1 MASTP
6 PCADANNNGV
16 SGFSEPASSVQTFMI
31 GYGDGVNS
39 VADVNRLNW
48 ISWGGSGV
56 NKDFPGQN
64 TGNNT
69 TTNTNL
75 KAFRDQCSTCRDA
88 FIAPDA
94 ATLRTQL
101 QGIINQGAQDGDF
114 NAQQSVTDTVFEYV
128 NRADATKY
136 DARNVKLRY
145 RALVPTQFTSSFSL
159 PGFNGQL
166 RAYQNDGAGNA
177 LLMWSA
183 GDKLRTLVTNGMAA
197 CNTAAQGGA
206 IGECTFAL
214 LHAGATDASIATS
227 SAAIKRRVYTTTRNG
242 VYTYTAAD
250 LMNASWAPPE
260 RTTLWPPANGLTPAS
275 FTTQGSLDAAFGLPL
290 DTSTTLA
297 ADFTALQTAFRACL
311 GTNLPAGCTSAS
323 ALTKMQAARREAR
336 EILLAFMMGAE
347 PALGGTSIKRG
358 SSGAA
363 LNQILYKA
371 RSWVLADSELATVAV
386 ATPPLP
392 AEPKAYVEEY
402 QLLTKGPRNAAGKN
416 TDTAGLELKQ
426 GFGLRTPDDDNTAG
440 SGPLAIDT
448 RSALKPVMT
457 VVYAPANDMLHAFR
471 AGPCYSPS
479 TTPAN
484 CVGASASESGGEEL
498 WGFVPFD
505 MLHAIRLRAANQP
518 QTRANH
524 VYMLARGMR
533 LTDVF
538 VPGAMT
544 SVNIGGITVPS
555 MRGVWR
561 RVIWFGRGIGGKYL
575 TALDVTGV
583 GAYTTA
589 AMNTRAPNPLWSRGN
604 PDTQSGLASDTNLN
618 GTTTSRDRYKKMGET
633 WSVPVVGWVDSSNPI
648 YATPRRPAGVDFPLF
663 MGSGYG
669 DTSGCPAD
677 PCEGRTFFTLDSLSG
692 DVIASVDVEQAA
704 AGFGLTRSNPAVA
717 QPTLVA
723 NPAGFQPQIFQ
734 ELKTVHPAATY
745 LERVYIA
752 DTHGRVWKFLTAA
765 PDVAIPF
772 ADLGQDQPVGTAVAL
787 NGLPPYNETTG
798 QTNPVPYVH
807 VTSGNDSRATGAV
820 QDLRLPRRR
829 RQGLDR
835 DRVLGDRQP
844 GHLLPAGRLALHPD
858 LRSRHSPG
866 QLRLHGRGALPRHR
880 ATDDHLRGGYWCDD
894 TAACGLRRHTAEPAQ
909 HEVRP
914 GHAARLRAGDLP
926 LPVAVRLD
934 RLCARDGDRPGRLRP
949 QRGRRRRVPRL
960 PRQPARRDL
969 HAGRPRPGA
978 RRKPTQSRR
987 GAGQD
992 RSEAASAARRA
1003 AHGHDGH
1010 RERGLQ
1016 EGGGPAG
1023 ADDPLRRHG
1032 LPVGAATPRRSGGP
1046 ARGAGPLGLS
1056 GGEASP
1062 GEVAPSH
1069 FRLHSRLRRV

>member
-1 MASTP
+1 M
-6 PCADANNNGV
+6 
-16 SGFSEPASSVQTFMI
+16 
-31 GYGDGVNS
+31 
-39 VADVNRLNW
+39 
-48 ISWGGSGV
+48 
-56 NKDFPGQN
+56 
-64 TGNNT
+64 
-69 TTNTNL
+69 
-75 KAFRDQCSTCRDA
+75 
-88 FIAPDA
+88 
-94 ATLRTQL
+94 
-101 QGIINQGAQDGDF
+101 
-114 NAQQSVTDTVFEYV
+114 
-128 NRADATKY
+128 
-136 DARNVKLRY
+136 
-145 RALVPTQFTSSFSL
+145 
-159 PGFNGQL
+159 
-166 RAYQNDGAGNA
+166 
-177 LLMWSA
+177 
-183 GDKLRTLVTNGMAA
+183 
-197 CNTAAQGGA
+197 
-206 IGECTFAL
+206 
-214 LHAGATDASIATS
+214 
-227 SAAIKRRVYTTTRNG
+227 
-242 VYTYTAAD
+242 
-250 LMNASWAPPE
+250 
-260 RTTLWPPANGLTPAS
+260 
-275 FTTQGSLDAAFGLPL
+275 
-290 DTSTTLA
+290 
-297 ADFTALQTAFRACL
+297 
-311 GTNLPAGCTSAS
+311 
-323 ALTKMQAARREAR
+323 
-336 EILLAFMMGAE
+336 
-347 PALGGTSIKRG
+347 
-358 SSGAA
+358 
-363 LNQILYKA
+363 
-371 RSWVLADSELATVAV
+371 LADSELATVAV

-416 TDTAGLELKQ
+416 TDTAGLQLKQ

-479 TTPAN
+479 TTAATPASAPPPPRAVARS
-484 CVGASASESGGEEL
+484 CGASCPSTCCTR
-498 WGFVPFD
+498 
-505 MLHAIRLRAANQP
+505 IRLRAANQP
-518 QTRANH
+518 QTRDNH

-604 PDTQSGLASDTNLN
+604 PDTQSGLACDTNLN
-618 GTTTSRDRYKKMGET
+618 GTATSRDRYKKMGET

-677 PCEGRTFFTLDSLSG
+677 PCEGRTFFTLDALSG

-704 AGFGLTRSNPAVA
+704 AAFGLTRSNPAVV

-723 NPAGFQPQIFQ
+723 NPPASSPRSSRSL
-734 ELKTVHPAATY
+734 ESVHPAATY

-772 ADLGQDQPVGTAVAL
+772 GDLGEDQPVGTAVAL

-807 VTSGNDSRATGAV
+807 VTSGNDSRATGPFKIFAFRDDGDKVSTATGSSVTANQVTSFPPAV
-820 QDLRLPRRR
+820 SLYTRTFDPGTPQANCGYTEEALFR
-829 RQGLDR
+829 GT
-835 DRVLGDRQP
+835 VQP
-844 GHLLPAGRLALHPD
+844 MTTYGEGN
-858 LRSRHSPG
+858 
-866 QLRLHGRGALPRHR
+866 
-880 ATDDHLRGGYWCDD
+880 WCDD
-894 TAACGLRRHTAEPAQ
+894 TRRRGLRRHTAEPAQ

-914 GHAARLRAGDLP
+914 GHAARLRAGELP

-934 RLCARDGDRPGRLRP
+934 RLRARDGDRPGRLRP
-949 QRGRRRRVPRL
+949 QPERRRRVPRL

-978 RRKPTQSRR
+978 RRKPTQPRR

-992 RSEAASAARRA
+992 GSEAASAARRA
-1003 AHGHDGH
+1003 AHGDDGH
-1010 RERGLQ
+1010 RERGLPEARRASRRRRSATAPRSASSRQ
-1016 EGGGPAG
+1016 RRRGGQGVQPAGLGPLAFRAGKRPRERLPHLTSGFTRGCDGCNLEVMKAKQAVVCPKCGALSRPNWEFCARCNESLEGAVPAEGPAPPAEEGGPAPRLSRRARSPSSRSWHWRSWAPGPG
-1023 ADDPLRRHG
+1023 ATRRRPPRPPSRTPACSRSRPG
-1032 LPVGAATPRRSGGP
+1032 LPSCRPRRSPPGWARPTTMP
-1046 ARGAGPLGLS
+1046 AGA
-1056 GGEASP
+1056 
-1062 GEVAPSH
+1062 
-1069 FRLHSRLRRV
+1069 R

>member
-1 MASTP
+1 M
-6 PCADANNNGV
+6 
-16 SGFSEPASSVQTFMI
+16 
-31 GYGDGVNS
+31 
-39 VADVNRLNW
+39 
-48 ISWGGSGV
+48 
-56 NKDFPGQN
+56 
-64 TGNNT
+64 
-69 TTNTNL
+69 
-75 KAFRDQCSTCRDA
+75 
-88 FIAPDA
+88 
-94 ATLRTQL
+94 
-101 QGIINQGAQDGDF
+101 
-114 NAQQSVTDTVFEYV
+114 TDTVFEYV

-183 GDKLRTLVTNGMAA
+183 GDKLRTLVTTGMAT

-260 RTTLWPPANGLTPAS
+260 RTTLWPPANGVTPAS

-297 ADFTALQTAFRACL
+297 ARLHGSPDQPSGRASGRTCPR
-311 GTNLPAGCTSAS
+311 GAPAHRRSTQ
-323 ALTKMQAARREAR
+323 MQAARREAR

-426 GFGLRTPDDDNTAG
+426 GFGLRNPDDDNTAG

-457 VVYAPANDMLHAFR
+457 VVFAPANDMLHAFR

-505 MLHAIRLRAANQP
+505 SCTPFAFGRRTNRRRAPTTSTCSPGA
-518 QTRANH
+518 
-524 VYMLARGMR
+524 MR

-589 AMNTRAPNPLWSRGN
+589 AMNTRGPIPLWNRGN

-618 GTTTSRDRYKKMGET
+618 GTAA
-633 WSVPVVGWVDSSNPI
+633 VP
-648 YATPRRPAGVDFPLF
+648 
-663 MGSGYG
+663 
-669 DTSGCPAD
+669 
-677 PCEGRTFFTLDSLSG
+677 
-692 DVIASVDVEQAA
+692 
-704 AGFGLTRSNPAVA
+704 
-717 QPTLVA
+717 
-723 NPAGFQPQIFQ
+723 
-734 ELKTVHPAATY
+734 
-745 LERVYIA
+745 
-752 DTHGRVWKFLTAA
+752 
-765 PDVAIPF
+765 
-772 ADLGQDQPVGTAVAL
+772 
-787 NGLPPYNETTG
+787 
-798 QTNPVPYVH
+798 
-807 VTSGNDSRATGAV
+807 
-820 QDLRLPRRR
+820 
-829 RQGLDR
+829 
-835 DRVLGDRQP
+835 
-844 GHLLPAGRLALHPD
+844 
-858 LRSRHSPG
+858 
-866 QLRLHGRGALPRHR
+866 
-880 ATDDHLRGGYWCDD
+880 
-894 TAACGLRRHTAEPAQ
+894 
-909 HEVRP
+909 
-914 GHAARLRAGDLP
+914 
-926 LPVAVRLD
+926 
-934 RLCARDGDRPGRLRP
+934 
-949 QRGRRRRVPRL
+949 
-960 PRQPARRDL
+960 
-969 HAGRPRPGA
+969 
-978 RRKPTQSRR
+978 
-987 GAGQD
+987 
-992 RSEAASAARRA
+992 
-1003 AHGHDGH
+1003 
-1010 RERGLQ
+1010 
-1016 EGGGPAG
+1016 
-1023 ADDPLRRHG
+1023 
-1032 LPVGAATPRRSGGP
+1032 
-1046 ARGAGPLGLS
+1046 
-1056 GGEASP
+1056 
-1062 GEVAPSH
+1062 
-1069 FRLHSRLRRV
+1069 

>member
-1 MASTP
+1 MVGDTVHASRAAAPAAINTVRGRSQPSPRRSPYHTSPSPRLGATYRHHTSDTVTCTHTTAAVAGTSVRSTTPYTLLYRANTAASINADFGSVWTGVTYKNSETVGSTATTIYTARAQRFFNGEVIRVQSDGQICGMTFPTAAERTNPPSFTVQQVNPGCGTDITGATATFRWGGAYYVDQGSGSYCNGMVNRVQLVPCDLRAPAPTQLTTIAPWLANEFPLDATGMPDPAPIDLLTKAATTGYTEAQDGTWTTLTYPPFMAGGVKGYGSTPIAASIQDIDTLFTDLWTTGQAGAAVMAGPPPYQISAISTHTNPKEKTILLFVTDGADTCAGSGDGAALTAANAAKNLYLPVVNSCKDPGDSMASTP

-56 NKDFPGQN
+56 NTDFPGQN

-69 TTNTNL
+69 STDTNL
-75 KAFRDQCSTCRDA
+75 KALRNQCSTCRDA

-136 DARNVKLRY
+136 DARNVKQRY

-183 GDKLRTLVTNGMAA
+183 GDKLRTLVTNGMAT

-250 LMNASWAPPE
+250 LMNATWGPPE

-275 FTTQGSLDAAFGLPL
+275 FTAQGSLDAAFGLPL

-297 ADFTALQTAFRACL
+297 ADFTGLQTAFRACL

-323 ALTKMQAARREAR
+323 PLTKMQAARREAR

-416 TDTAGLELKQ
+416 TDAAGLQLKQ

-479 TTPAN
+479 TTPATLRRRAPPPSAVARS
-484 CVGASASESGGEEL
+484 CGASCPSTCCTRSASGRRTS
-498 WGFVPFD
+498 
-505 MLHAIRLRAANQP
+505 RRRA
-518 QTRANH
+518 R
-524 VYMLARGMR
+524 
-533 LTDVF
+533 
-538 VPGAMT
+538 
-544 SVNIGGITVPS
+544 
-555 MRGVWR
+555 
-561 RVIWFGRGIGGKYL
+561 
-575 TALDVTGV
+575 
-583 GAYTTA
+583 
-589 AMNTRAPNPLWSRGN
+589 
-604 PDTQSGLASDTNLN
+604 
-618 GTTTSRDRYKKMGET
+618 TTST
-633 WSVPVVGWVDSSNPI
+633 CS
-648 YATPRRPAGVDFPLF
+648 PAG
-663 MGSGYG
+663 S
-669 DTSGCPAD
+669 
-677 PCEGRTFFTLDSLSG
+677 
-692 DVIASVDVEQAA
+692 
-704 AGFGLTRSNPAVA
+704 
-717 QPTLVA
+717 
-723 NPAGFQPQIFQ
+723 
-734 ELKTVHPAATY
+734 
-745 LERVYIA
+745 
-752 DTHGRVWKFLTAA
+752 
-765 PDVAIPF
+765 
-772 ADLGQDQPVGTAVAL
+772 
-787 NGLPPYNETTG
+787 
-798 QTNPVPYVH
+798 
-807 VTSGNDSRATGAV
+807 
-820 QDLRLPRRR
+820 
-829 RQGLDR
+829 
-835 DRVLGDRQP
+835 
-844 GHLLPAGRLALHPD
+844 
-858 LRSRHSPG
+858 
-866 QLRLHGRGALPRHR
+866 
-880 ATDDHLRGGYWCDD
+880 
-894 TAACGLRRHTAEPAQ
+894 
-909 HEVRP
+909 
-914 GHAARLRAGDLP
+914 
-926 LPVAVRLD
+926 
-934 RLCARDGDRPGRLRP
+934 
-949 QRGRRRRVPRL
+949 
-960 PRQPARRDL
+960 
-969 HAGRPRPGA
+969 
-978 RRKPTQSRR
+978 
-987 GAGQD
+987 
-992 RSEAASAARRA
+992 
-1003 AHGHDGH
+1003 
-1010 RERGLQ
+1010 
-1016 EGGGPAG
+1016 
-1023 ADDPLRRHG
+1023 
-1032 LPVGAATPRRSGGP
+1032 
-1046 ARGAGPLGLS
+1046 
-1056 GGEASP
+1056 ASP
-1062 GEVAPSH
+1062 TSSFPAP
-1069 FRLHSRLRRV
+1069 